1 MYYIYDVLLD
11 FNNELYDFY
20 EWYSKDK
27 IENFKKIP
35 IFRISDDDLY
45 NLINYKVN
53 VSKDFL
59 NKIYKK
65 SEGHYGSYRYA
76 SLFTN
81 NKKIFALEFGSD
93 GSIKNYSSLLP
104 DEEDDIL
111 MHMKKLNILKLD
123 YKISNIKVN
132 AHNKVRYIDDISTY
146 NKKYLEN
153 LYKNKMFD
161 EVNYLY
167 SEVYDDG
174 LKNDIKYK
182 YDKLRNSNYVI
193 KLNKVIKETQRKL
206 NNLTYIV

>member
-206 NNLTYIV
+206 NNLT

>member
-1 MYYIYDVLLD
+1 LYYIYDVLLD

-206 NNLTYIV
+206 NNLT

>member
-132 AHNKVRYIDDISTY
+132 AYNKVRYIDDISTY

-206 NNLTYIV
+206 NNLT

>member
-53 VSKDFL
+53 VSKVFL

-206 NNLTYIV
+206 NNLT

>member
-1 MYYIYDVLLD
+1 MYYIFDVLLD

-206 NNLTYIV
+206 NNLT